1 MYLTIITFKNGRTIP
16 FQSEVPYS
24 ADKVIDGWNLITD
37 KKTGQ
42 IISFRGEEIVTIAS
56 RPDNGN
62 LINTGKKYPPV
73 KKTPKGRKPAVK
85 TAITEE

>member
-1 MYLTIITFKNGRTIP
+1 MYLTIITFKNGRAIP

-24 ADKVIDGWNLITD
+24 ADKVVDGWNLITD

-62 LINTGKKYPPV
+62 LISPNGKKS
-73 KKTPKGRKPAVK
+73 PKGRKPAIK
-85 TAITEE
+85 TVVTEE

>member
-1 MYLTIITFKNGRTIP
+1 MYLTIITFKNGRAIP

-24 ADKVIDGWNLITD
+24 ADKVTDGWNLITD

-62 LINTGKKYPPV
+62 LISPKGKKS
-73 KKTPKGRKPAVK
+73 PKGRKPAVK
-85 TAITEE
+85 TAVTEE

>member
-1 MYLTIITFKNGRTIP
+1 MYLTIITFKNGRAIP

-24 ADKVIDGWNLITD
+24 ADKVTDGWNLITD

-56 RPDNGN
+56 RPDKRN
-62 LINTGKKYPPV
+62 LIDTRKKYPPV
-73 KKTPKGRKPAVK
+73 KKPPKPRKPAIK
-85 TAITEE
+85 TAVIEE